1 MAINPIKIPT
11 TTVVYQLN
19 VLWCAFEQRAMGEL
33 QNLRG
38 QVAKKDKE
46 IQASAAKQKKMMAMV
61 AAMKQQHATELEK
74 LKLKAGDGA

>member
-1 MAINPIKIPT
+1 
-11 TTVVYQLN
+11 
-19 VLWCAFEQRAMGEL
+19 MGEL

-38 QVAKKDKE
+38 HVAKKDKE